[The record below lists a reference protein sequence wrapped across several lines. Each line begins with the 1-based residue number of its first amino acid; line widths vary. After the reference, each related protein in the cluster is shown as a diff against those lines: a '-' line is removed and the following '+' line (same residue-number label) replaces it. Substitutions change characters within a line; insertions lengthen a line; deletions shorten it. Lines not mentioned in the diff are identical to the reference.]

1 MGALLS
7 LCVKETS
14 TTAQALLG
22 GGRRDRAS
30 LSRATFPASALLY
43 ALPFGGGGGG
53 GAVFFRGGDFGLDS
67 GHEPCSSSSGS
78 FLDSSSCSM
87 SLVRRKSALARSF
100 LASRSSLTFSSTA
113 REAEVASY
121 GNTEFGNVIFAC

>member
-43 ALPFGGGGGG
+43 ALPFGGGGGS
-53 GAVFFRGGDFGLDS
+53 GAVFFRGGDFGLES
-67 GHEPCSSSSGS
+67 GHGSCSSFGPV
-78 FLDSSSCSM
+78 FDSSSCSL

>member
-43 ALPFGGGGGG
+43 ALPFGGGGGV
-53 GAVFFRGGDFGLDS
+53 GAVFFRGGDFGLES
-67 GHEPCSSSSGS
+67 GHRPCSSSSGS
-78 FLDSSSCSM
+78 FLVSSFS
-87 SLVRRKSALARSF
+87 RRKSALALSF

-121 GNTEFGNVIFAC
+121 GNT